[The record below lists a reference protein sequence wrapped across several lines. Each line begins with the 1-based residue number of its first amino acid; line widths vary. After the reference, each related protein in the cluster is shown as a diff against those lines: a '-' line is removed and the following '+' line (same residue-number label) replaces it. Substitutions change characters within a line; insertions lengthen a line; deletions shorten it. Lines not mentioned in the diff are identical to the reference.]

1 MFKLSLDEENFNLFG
16 NDMIQCFYDVATVS
30 GEDVRNRA
38 LKYVEQLAHRWKHS
52 IVMVLRGW
60 KVGEVPTPDEV
71 MQALIGVRSYLI
83 SFVRSFV
90 SSFSCMSELWIAFF
104 LRSSTSLS
112 SCPHLEKKKEKK
124 KKTSIGSS
132 IKFHH

>member
-30 GEDVRNRA
+30 GEPVRNRA

-52 IVMVLRGW
+52 VMVLRGW

-71 MQALIGVRSYLI
+71 MQALIGVRSY
-83 SFVRSFV
+83 SYFVRSFV
-90 SSFSCMSELWIAFF
+90 
-104 LRSSTSLS
+104 R
-112 SCPHLEKKKEKK
+112 
-124 KKTSIGSS
+124 
-132 IKFHH
+132 